1 MSFEFQILDWLQT
14 IHMPVLDKIMITA
27 SSLASVG
34 LIWVCLAV
42 LLLLIPKT
50 RELGLVLAIGLLIE
64 FICCNV
70 ILKPLV
76 ARTRPY
82 DINKGVQLIVNA
94 PKDYSF
100 PSGHSGIS
108 FAAVGSL
115 FFAKSRLWIP
125 SLILAIVI
133 AFSRL
138 YLYVHYPTDVLTG
151 MVLGILCGWA
161 GNKIILIID
170 KKLSSK
176 KNTNIDL

>member
-1 MSFEFQILDWLQT
+1 MNFEFQILDWLQT
-14 IHMPVLDKIMITA
+14 IHMPVLDKIMIVA
-27 SSLASVG
+27 SSLASG
-34 LIWVCLAV
+34 GIIWVCLAV
-42 LLLLIPKT
+42 LLLLVPKT
-50 RELGLVLAIGLLIE
+50 RKLGLVLAAGLLIE
-64 FICCNV
+64 FICCNL

-82 DINKGVQLIVNA
+82 DINTGVKLIVGA
-94 PKDYSF
+94 PRDYSF

-125 SLILAIVI
+125 SLILAVII

-138 YLYVHYPTDVLTG
+138 YLYVHYPTDVVTG

-161 GNKIILIID
+161 GNKLIVTLD
-170 KKLSSK
+170 KRVSSK
-176 KNTNIDL
+176 KINKVD